1 LFRKIYFFQEKFG
14 NMFFRVRKKKE
25 IQYLHEHMQ
34 YTKSNNRVTILMIK
48 NLKSKITLNSKI
60 SETS

>member
-1 LFRKIYFFQEKFG
+1 
-14 NMFFRVRKKKE
+14 MFFRVRKKKE